1 MSNVNPCDTCR
12 YARGQ
17 RDGLVMS
24 PGDTPGDAVWCTN
37 AALIKEYGYESEVDE
52 KYGYGTLLYKVGVID
67 EDSTCDHREAHP

>member
-1 MSNVNPCDTCR
+1 
-12 YARGQ
+12 
-17 RDGLVMS
+17 MS

-67 EDSTCDHREAHP
+67 EGSTCDHREAHP